1 MPITKSS
8 GVTPT
13 EQLLA
18 QLCDQTFLRLW
29 SYPNPYKD
37 DGHELCDLI
46 VVFDN
51 HVFVFFDREGR
62 QFQNTGRD
70 QQLNW
75 ERWKRDVIDRQI
87 KTASGAERYVRSGR
101 KVFLD
106 AARQRPFPIDIPA
119 ADLRVH
125 KIIVAHGAKE
135 ACADFSSDNVYG
147 SIAVGYSD
155 TPGEIPAFPF
165 MVDLSKHEPVHIL
178 DSHNLPIVL
187 SELDTFTDL
196 LAYLEAKVAAIS
208 KFDYLSYCGEE
219 DLLAHYFANFDTS
232 AKRHFIGTTDKEING
247 VHIGEGAWKGFIDRA
262 EYKAKKEADKSSYLW
277 DDLIQRTCE
286 NALNGTLL
294 GANLLEGPSAIHE
307 MAREPR
313 FSRRAL
319 SDEMVRAIRNFPEK
333 GGPIMRHVSLMPSFY
348 KDLAYVFLQLKVEGI
363 TDYDGDY
370 RPKRQAVLKIACGA
384 AKNKLP
390 HLQRV
395 VGIAIDAPKFTDTN
409 SEDFL
414 LLKCSEWPEAQRAE
428 FEQANLGF
436 GFFTSPSLKTRVM
449 TVKNFPD
456 STSE

>member
-1 MPITKSS
+1 MPITKSP

-51 HVFVFFDREGR
+51 HVFVFFDREGK
-62 QFQNTGRD
+62 
-70 QQLNW
+70 QLRKMESNPQLSW
-75 ERWKRDVIDRQI
+75 ERWKRDVIDKQV
-87 KTASGAERYVRSGR
+87 KTASGAERYLRSGR

-106 AARQRPFPIDIPA
+106 SARQRPFPIDIPA

-125 KIIVAHGAKE
+125 KVVVAHGAKE
-135 ACADFSSDNVYG
+135 ACADFSADNVYG

-155 TPGEIPAFPF
+155 TPGGVPAFPF

-196 LAYLEAKVAAIS
+196 ISYLEAKVAAIS
-208 KFDYLSYCGEE
+208 KYEYLTYCGEE
-219 DLLAHYFANFDTS
+219 DLLAHYLANFDVAS
-232 AKRHFIGTTDKEING
+232 HRHFIGTREEGING
-247 VHIGEGAWKGFIDRA
+247 IHIGEGEWRDFLERP
-262 EYKAKKEADKSSYLW
+262 EYKTKKDADKSAYLW
-277 DDLIQRTCE
+277 DDLIQRTCQ

-294 GANLLEGPSAIHE
+294 GADILKGPSAIHE

-319 SDEMVRAIRNFPEK
+319 SDEMVRAIRNFPEI
-333 GGPIMRHVSLMPSFY
+333 GGPIVRHVSFMPSFY
-348 KDLAYVFLQLKVEGI
+348 KDLAYVFLQLKVDGI

-370 RPKRQAVLKIACGA
+370 RPKRQAVLQIACGA
-384 AKNKLP
+384 AKNKFP

-395 VGIAIDAPKFTDTN
+395 VGIAIDAPKFSETN
-409 SEDFL
+409 SEDFI
-414 LLKCSEWPEAQRAE
+414 LLKCSEWSEDQRAHYD
-428 FEQANLGF
+428 QANLGL
-436 GFFTSPSLKTRVM
+436 GFFNSPSLKARVL

-456 STSE
+456 SPTK